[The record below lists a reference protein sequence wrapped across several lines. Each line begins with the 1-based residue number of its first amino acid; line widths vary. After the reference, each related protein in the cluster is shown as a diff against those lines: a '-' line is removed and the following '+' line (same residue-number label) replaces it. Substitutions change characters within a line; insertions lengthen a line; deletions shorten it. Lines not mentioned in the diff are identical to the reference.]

1 MKVLFVCTGNT
12 CRSPIAEAV
21 FNSLNTDDNITSNSA
36 RISIIPGSKISKESA
51 ELIYKGL
58 KLDLKN
64 INSYSISQ
72 IIKMYIEFW
81 YFSVITFSTVGF
93 GDMIINGIIGKIL
106 VCFEVFIGITIQSTW
121 AALIIKRM
129 FR

>member
-1 MKVLFVCTGNT
+1 MGYGEHLSKFFFYIIC
-12 CRSPIAEAV
+12 I
-21 FNSLNTDDNITSNSA
+21 
-36 RISIIPGSKISKESA
+36 ISGFA
-51 ELIYKGL
+51 LIYMFIGITTL
-58 KLDLKN
+58 SGEMIKLDLKN
-64 INSYSISQ
+64 MNSYSISQ